1 MTAHPGYTAATQ
13 AALAQLRDPSH
24 FQWTIVFTLVLV
36 AYLYAGEVQ
45 AGRTRVVAAG
55 LALWFADWI
64 NELLNSA
71 FLHLNGVAPLWVE
84 TGPTAYQILV
94 GLNAETT
101 MLFLLHGMVYAK
113 MLPADRRTRLLGVDS
128 RLAVAVA
135 MSVFSVGIELV
146 LNAIGVLPWHWSFW
160 DVPWGLPFIFCFGY
174 LWFFLAAAWAH
185 DAPTERMRWT
195 RVGTLASVAAALGV
209 VFGLAGWL

>member
-24 FQWTIVFTLVLV
+24 FQWTIIFTLVLV
-36 AYLYAGEVQ
+36 VYLYAGEVH

-71 FLHLNGVAPLWVE
+71 FLHLNGVAPFWVE

-101 MLFLLHGMVYAK
+101 MMFLLQGLVYAK
-113 MLPADRRTRLLGVDS
+113 MLPADRRVRFLGMDARLVVGVVMS
-128 RLAVAVA
+128 LLCVAV
-135 MSVFSVGIELV
+135 ELV

-160 DVPWGLPFIFCFGY
+160 DVPWGLPFIFGFGY

-185 DAPTERMRWT
+185 DAPTERACWT
-195 RVGTLASVAAALGV
+195 RVGTLAAVAVGLGV